1 MNRTRIKHVFL
12 LVFGVLLLAL
22 IAIPAGMSGSLAM
35 IPNPVEPVIDDGGGD
50 DSGNS
55 GGGGGGGS
63 ISGDPLLVKYA
74 YPERARVGDH
84 LEFIIDVYNYYG
96 RSDDVM
102 VFDTVNPCY
111 EIVRAT
117 TSWGNVYINAN
128 QVTVDIGKLFRD
140 DFVEIHI
147 LTTVACDPGPENWY
161 NTATLTADSSKDEL
175 YNNMSTVW
183 FEIDSGQP
191 QPVTEPEP
199 ISEPQPDPNQGET
212 GDTAP
217 TYTEQSYEP
226 IETEQPTNVPNIMT
240 YQGGLITSQ

>member
-1 MNRTRIKHVFL
+1 MSRTRIKLTFL
-12 LVFGVLLLAL
+12 LVFGALLLAL

-35 IPNPVEPVIDDGGGD
+35 IPDPIEPVIGDDEGGG
-50 DSGNS
+50 

-63 ISGDPLLVKYA
+63 VSGDPLLVKYA

-117 TSWGNVYINAN
+117 TSWGNVYINGN

-147 LTTVACDPGPENWY
+147 LTTVACDPGVENWY
-161 NTATLTADSSKDEL
+161 NTATLTADSSRDEL
-175 YNNMSTVW
+175 YNNMSTAW

-191 QPVTEPEP
+191 QPAPEPEP
-199 ISEPQPDPNQGET
+199 MPEPQPDPNQGET

-226 IETEQPTNVPNIMT
+226 IEPEQTNVPNIMT
-240 YQGGLITSQ
+240 YEGGLITSQ